1 MFSQALNLQKIY
13 LVTSPISIYQYHFS
27 GEGSLIENS
36 LSSFEKLRFN
46 FFEILLFIFCI
57 GISWKSY
64 PQNTMINITLF
75 VMYILFKFIFSLK
88 YGIYMD
94 ISIFYIVT
102 NNLFKYTVFKIFQD
116 KYINFFII
124 FKYIIKF

>member
-46 FFEILLFIFCI
+46 FFLKFYYSFFVLALAGKVIL
-57 GISWKSY
+57 
-64 PQNTMINITLF
+64 
-75 VMYILFKFIFSLK
+75 
-88 YGIYMD
+88 
-94 ISIFYIVT
+94 
-102 NNLFKYTVFKIFQD
+102 KIQ
-116 KYINFFII
+116 
-124 FKYIIKF
+124 